1 MTLPYVKTGTSSI
14 RRLHPLSCS
23 ITLNVKPLST
33 VRMTLPQTDEISIW
47 EWVTVPV
54 PDGSTIWCQVV
65 TIETDAETGRKDIYL
80 EHGARTLDAATI
92 RRDDGLTK
100 TPYAFK
106 TGNPPVVM
114 TVSQI
119 MTKILSYQSPARWT
133 VGTIAQAIAGQ
144 AVYMEPEGMS
154 LTTAILTMM
163 ESIPAY
169 QANFVQASDSDW
181 HIDIVARP
189 TTVQAEVRLNRNLRS
204 CEISCN
210 ASAICTRVWC
220 EGITGGKMDSANTSL
235 YGVREETMSLNDS
248 LTTAQKEAIVTAYL
262 AAHDH
267 PIISLSISGYEL
279 SQVTGLDIDSLLLGQ
294 LCRVAVPWLGV
305 TESEVIVTKTYGDA
319 YNAPDEVTVSLADQ
333 TPDLS
338 IVVASITGGGG
349 GGGGGKQKESPLK
362 RFQTKFEQT
371 DELFRLLATDTQWD
385 DMGHGTITAYSQIV
399 QTASSLQSVVSRTGY
414 TTDAFFDPSHSYA
427 VGDIVMYDGKMYE
440 FTAAH
445 TGAWTGADVT
455 QITSMYSTITQ
466 NESNITM
473 LVSKTGVNSLG
484 QSETLYS
491 KITQNAD
498 LISLVVQGT
507 GSSASIKIQA
517 IVDGINSSAVQISA
531 DKIYLNGQTIASSLS
546 ATDARITNLM
556 SGDTRATKIST
567 NRLDAGV
574 VAVPSDGQL
583 MVSGKQATW
592 KTKYVLD
599 SGTTATVQSLALV
612 KRDVVYINSSQQE
625 THGDHYL
632 ITSYSNVTV
641 PTSGGSSIYYLG
653 SSTAPS

>member
-1 MTLPYVKTGTSSI
+1 MTLPYVKTGNSI

-33 VRMTLPQTDEISIW
+33 VRMTLQQTDEISIW

-65 TIETDAETGRKDIYL
+65 TIETDAETGRKDVYL

-220 EGITGGKMDSANTSL
+220 EGITGGKMDSANLST

-319 YNAPDEVTVSLADQ
+319 YNAPDEITVSLADQ

-338 IVVASITGGGG
+338 IVVASITGGG

-414 TTDAFFDPSHSYA
+414 TTDAFFNPSHSYA

-445 TGAWTGADVT
+445 TGAWTGTDVR

-466 NESNITM
+466 NEQGIET
-473 LVSKTGVNSLG
+473 LVAKTGISSLG

-498 LISLVVQGT
+498 SIALVVQGT
-507 GSSASIKIQA
+507 GSSASIKIAA
-517 IVDGINSSAVQISA
+517 IVDGINQSAVQINAS
-531 DKIYLNGQTIASSLS
+531 KIYLNGQTIATSIDSV
-546 ATDARITNLM
+546 DAKITNL
-556 SGDTRATKIST
+556 T
-567 NRLDAGV
+567 
-574 VAVPSDGQL
+574 
-583 MVSGKQATW
+583 
-592 KTKYVLD
+592 
-599 SGTTATVQSLALV
+599 SGTTTAATIKSNHLKASNSLSLGG
-612 KRDVVYINSSQQE
+612 YYHHNS
-625 THGDHYL
+625 T
-632 ITSYSNVTV
+632 ITIEGTNYNIVTW
-641 PTSGGSSIYYLG
+641 SS
-653 SSTAPS
+653 SM

>member
-1 MTLPYVKTGTSSI
+1 MHGLRQGGVPVTLPYVKTGNSI
-14 RRLHPLSCS
+14 RRLHPLSGP
-23 ITLNVKPLST
+23 ITLNMKPLST
-33 VRMTLPQTDEISIW
+33 VRMTLPQTDEISIY

-65 TIETDAETGRKDIYL
+65 TIDTDAETGRKDVYL
-80 EHGARTLDAATI
+80 EHGARTLDACTI

-106 TGNPPVVM
+106 GM

-133 VGTIAQAIAGQ
+133 VGTIAQAVAGQ
-144 AVYMEPEGMS
+144 VLYMEPEGMS

-169 QANFVQASDSDW
+169 QANFVQAAENDW

-189 TTVQAEVRLNRNLRS
+189 TTVQAEVRLNRNLTS
-204 CEISCN
+204 CDISCN

-220 EGITGGKMDSANTSL
+220 EGITGGKMDSANISL
-235 YGVREETMSLNDS
+235 YGVHEESMTLSDS

-267 PIISLSISGYEL
+267 PTISVSISGYEL
-279 SQVTGLDIDSLLLGQ
+279 SQLTGLSIDSLQLGQ
-294 LCRVAVPWLGV
+294 LCRVAVPWLGL
-305 TESEVIVTKTYGDA
+305 TESEVIVTKTYSYPYEDPSA
-319 YNAPDEVTVSLADQ
+319 VTLSLADQ

-338 IVVASITGGGG
+338 IVVASITGGGGG

-385 DMGHGTITAYSQIV
+385 EMGHGTITAYSQIV

-414 TTDAFFDPSHSYA
+414 TTDAFFNPSHSYA

-445 TGAWTGADVT
+445 TGAWTGTDVR

-466 NESNITM
+466 NEQGIET
-473 LVSKTGVNSLG
+473 LVAKTGISSLG

-498 LISLVVQGT
+498 SIALVVQGT
-507 GSSASIKIQA
+507 GSSASIKIAA
-517 IVDGINSSAVQISA
+517 IVDGINQSAVQINAS
-531 DKIYLNGQTIASSLS
+531 KIYLNGQTIATSIDSV
-546 ATDARITNLM
+546 DAKITNL
-556 SGDTRATKIST
+556 T
-567 NRLDAGV
+567 
-574 VAVPSDGQL
+574 
-583 MVSGKQATW
+583 
-592 KTKYVLD
+592 
-599 SGTTATVQSLALV
+599 SGTTTAATIKSNHLKASNSLSLGG
-612 KRDVVYINSSQQE
+612 YYHHNS
-625 THGDHYL
+625 T
-632 ITSYSNVTV
+632 ITIEGTNYNIVTW
-641 PTSGGSSIYYLG
+641 SS
-653 SSTAPS
+653 SM

>member
-1 MTLPYVKTGTSSI
+1 MTLPYVKTGNSI

-33 VRMTLPQTDEISIW
+33 VRMTLQQTDEISIW

-65 TIETDAETGRKDIYL
+65 TIETDAETGRKDVYL

-220 EGITGGKMDSANTSL
+220 EGITGGKMDSANLST

-319 YNAPDEVTVSLADQ
+319 YNAPDEITVSLADQ

-338 IVVASITGGGG
+338 IVVASITGGG

-414 TTDAFFDPSHSYA
+414 TTDAFFNPSHSYA

-445 TGAWTGADVT
+445 TGAWTGTDVR

-466 NESNITM
+466 NEHGIET
-473 LVSKTGVNSLG
+473 LVAKTGISSLG

-498 LISLVVQGT
+498 SIALVVQGT
-507 GSSASIKIQA
+507 GSSASIKIAA
-517 IVDGINSSAVQISA
+517 IVDGINQSAVQINAS
-531 DKIYLNGQTIASSLS
+531 KIYLNGQTIATSIDSV
-546 ATDARITNLM
+546 DAKITNL
-556 SGDTRATKIST
+556 T
-567 NRLDAGV
+567 
-574 VAVPSDGQL
+574 
-583 MVSGKQATW
+583 
-592 KTKYVLD
+592 
-599 SGTTATVQSLALV
+599 SGTTTAATIKSNHLKASNSLSLGG
-612 KRDVVYINSSQQE
+612 YYHHNS
-625 THGDHYL
+625 T
-632 ITSYSNVTV
+632 ITIEGTNYNIVTW
-641 PTSGGSSIYYLG
+641 SS
-653 SSTAPS
+653 SM

>member
-1 MTLPYVKTGTSSI
+1 MTALPYVKTGTSSI

-65 TIETDAETGRKDIYL
+65 TIETDAKTGRKDVYL

-220 EGITGGKMDSANTSL
+220 EGITGGKMDSSNLST

-319 YNAPDEVTVSLADQ
+319 YNAPEEVTVSLADQ

-349 GGGGGKQKESPLK
+349 GGGGGTQKESPLK

-385 DMGHGTITAYSQIV
+385 DMGHGTLTAYSQIV

-414 TTDAFFDPSHSYA
+414 TTDAFFSESSYY
-427 VGDIVMYDGKMYE
+427 VKDDIVMHDGKMWQ
-440 FTAAH
+440 FTTPH
-445 TGAWTGADVT
+445 HGAWTGTDVT
-455 QITSMYSTITQ
+455 QITSMYTTITQ
-466 NESNITM
+466 NESSIRF
-473 LVSKTGVNSLG
+473 LVDKTGVTEGQTTSLR
-484 QSETLYS
+484 SMIEM
-491 KITQNAD
+491 NAGN
-498 LISLVVQGT
+498 IALVVDSS
-507 GSSASIKIQA
+507 GSSASIKIAA
-517 IVDGINSSAVQISA
+517 IVDGINQSAVQINAS
-531 DKIYLNGQTIASSLS
+531 KIYLNGQTIATSIDSV
-546 ATDARITNLM
+546 DAKITNL
-556 SGDTRATKIST
+556 T
-567 NRLDAGV
+567 
-574 VAVPSDGQL
+574 
-583 MVSGKQATW
+583 
-592 KTKYVLD
+592 
-599 SGTTATVQSLALV
+599 SGTTTAATIKSNHLKASNSLSLGG
-612 KRDVVYINSSQQE
+612 YYHHNS
-625 THGDHYL
+625 T
-632 ITSYSNVTV
+632 ITIEGTNYNIVTW
-641 PTSGGSSIYYLG
+641 SS
-653 SSTAPS
+653 SM

>member
-1 MTLPYVKTGTSSI
+1 VTLPYVKTGNSI

-33 VRMTLPQTDEISIW
+33 VRMTLQQTDEISIW

-65 TIETDAETGRKDIYL
+65 TIETDAETGRKDVYL

-220 EGITGGKMDSANTSL
+220 EGITGGKMDSANLST

-319 YNAPDEVTVSLADQ
+319 YNAPDEITVSLADQ

-338 IVVASITGGGG
+338 IVVASITGGG

-414 TTDAFFDPSHSYA
+414 TTDAFFNPSHSYA

-445 TGAWTGADVT
+445 TGAWTGTDVR

-466 NESNITM
+466 NEQGIET
-473 LVSKTGVNSLG
+473 LVAKTGISSLG

-498 LISLVVQGT
+498 SIALVVQGT
-507 GSSASIKIQA
+507 GSSASIKIAA
-517 IVDGINSSAVQISA
+517 IVDGINQSAVQINAS
-531 DKIYLNGQTIASSLS
+531 KIYLNGQTIATSIDSV
-546 ATDARITNLM
+546 DAKITNL
-556 SGDTRATKIST
+556 T
-567 NRLDAGV
+567 
-574 VAVPSDGQL
+574 
-583 MVSGKQATW
+583 
-592 KTKYVLD
+592 
-599 SGTTATVQSLALV
+599 SGTTTAATIKSNHLKASNSLSLGG
-612 KRDVVYINSSQQE
+612 YYHHNS
-625 THGDHYL
+625 T
-632 ITSYSNVTV
+632 ITIEGTNYNIVTW
-641 PTSGGSSIYYLG
+641 SS
-653 SSTAPS
+653 SM

>member
-1 MTLPYVKTGTSSI
+1 
-14 RRLHPLSCS
+14 
-23 ITLNVKPLST
+23 
-33 VRMTLPQTDEISIW
+33 
-47 EWVTVPV
+47 
-54 PDGSTIWCQVV
+54 
-65 TIETDAETGRKDIYL
+65 
-80 EHGARTLDAATI
+80 
-92 RRDDGLTK
+92 
-100 TPYAFK
+100 
-106 TGNPPVVM
+106 M

-220 EGITGGKMDSANTSL
+220 EGITGGKMDSANLST

-319 YNAPDEVTVSLADQ
+319 YNAPDEITVSLADQ

-338 IVVASITGGGG
+338 IVVASITGGG

-414 TTDAFFDPSHSYA
+414 TTDAFFNPSHSYA

-445 TGAWTGADVT
+445 TGAWTGTDVR

-466 NESNITM
+466 NEHGIET
-473 LVSKTGVNSLG
+473 LVAKTGISSLG

-498 LISLVVQGT
+498 SIALVVQGT
-507 GSSASIKIQA
+507 GSSASIKIAA
-517 IVDGINSSAVQISA
+517 IVDGINQSAVQINAS
-531 DKIYLNGQTIASSLS
+531 KIYLNGQTIATSIDSV
-546 ATDARITNLM
+546 DAKITNL
-556 SGDTRATKIST
+556 T
-567 NRLDAGV
+567 
-574 VAVPSDGQL
+574 
-583 MVSGKQATW
+583 
-592 KTKYVLD
+592 
-599 SGTTATVQSLALV
+599 SGTTTAATIKSNHLKASNSLSLGG
-612 KRDVVYINSSQQE
+612 YYHHNS
-625 THGDHYL
+625 T
-632 ITSYSNVTV
+632 ITIEGTNYNIVTW
-641 PTSGGSSIYYLG
+641 SS
-653 SSTAPS
+653 SM

>member
-33 VRMTLPQTDEISIW
+33 VRMTLPQTDEINIW

-106 TGNPPVVM
+106 VNGAVM

-169 QANFVQASDSDW
+169 QANFVQAAEDDW

-189 TTVQAEVRLNRNLRS
+189 TTVQAEVRLNRNLKS
-204 CEISCN
+204 CDISCN

-220 EGITGGKMDSANTSL
+220 EGITGGKMDSTNTSL

-279 SQVTGLDIDSLLLGQ
+279 SQITGLDIDSLLLGQ

-319 YNAPDEVTVSLADQ
+319 YNAPDEITVSLADQ

-338 IVVASITGGGG
+338 IVVASITGGGGG

-385 DMGHGTITAYSQIV
+385 EMGHGTITAYSQIV

-440 FTAAH
+440 FASAH
-445 TGAWTGADVT
+445 TGAWTGTDVT

-498 LISLVVQGT
+498 AIELKVSKGDVSTQLAVECGNVTITGGNLVVKGAV
-507 GSSASIKIQA
+507 SAE
-517 IVDGINSSAVQISA
+517 
-531 DKIYLNGQTIASSLS
+531 TIDSVYAE
-546 ATDARITNLM
+546 IHNL
-556 SGDTRATKIST
+556 T
-567 NRLDAGV
+567 
-574 VAVPSDGQL
+574 
-583 MVSGKQATW
+583 
-592 KTKYVLD
+592 
-599 SGTTATVQSLALV
+599 SGTSTVAWLKCNHLRAS
-612 KRDVVYINSSQQE
+612 NSFHLGGKVLS
-625 THGDHYL
+625 
-632 ITSYSNVTV
+632 TSSMTIEGTNVNIVTWRN
-641 PTSGGSSIYYLG
+641 
-653 SSTAPS
+653 A